1 MAAPASADITSIIAQ
16 ADKVT
21 VLRLIGGVSLHA
33 RVILHVLGIQKL
45 VMQPTVQAILEV
57 MSLESRA
64 VQEVGYG
71 CDSDDDISDDE
82 PEPAEECEDCEAEVD
97 ASDNHSIPLSKY
109 EDMLR
114 DALRDAAESFNAE
127 FASWNVADVI
137 VLVLCSGCYLSS
149 VSVFVSADSVHQ
161 WQLLQEKSIYKDLAF
176 VRWLSLGFKL
186 PMSID
191 PTQASIQFIRAAS
204 AGCMC
209 RARNITSIVSSA
221 TEQKS
226 SDSQVAF
233 LVSACVRNAKL
244 LTIGEVQTAFLEIQS
259 ISRTSWFTEALQA
272 VLLNNWSSP

>member
-21 VLRLIGGVSLHA
+21 VLRLIGGVSLNA

-71 CDSDDDISDDE
+71 CDSVDDISDDISDNEHE
-82 PEPAEECEDCEAEVD
+82 PTEECECSEGEGP
-97 ASDNHSIPLSKY
+97 IPLSMF
-109 EDMLR
+109 EDKLR

-149 VSVFVSADSVHQ
+149 VSVFMNANSVQ
-161 WQLLQEKSIYKDLAF
+161 EWQRLQEKTIYKDLAF

-186 PMSID
+186 PISID
-191 PTQASIQFIRAAS
+191 PTQDSIQFIS
-204 AGCMC
+204 ATSSGCRC

-226 SDSQVAF
+226 PDSQVAF
-233 LVSACVRNAKL
+233 LVSACVKNANL
-244 LTIGEVQTAFLEIQS
+244 LTVGEVQTAFLEIQS
-259 ISRTSWFTEALQA
+259 ISRTLWFTEALQA